1 MMTEYPEL
9 EGFIAD
15 WFARFDRLDP
25 IDAFLPDLHPQV
37 VWDMPD
43 IDRALNGHARVRAWY
58 DGVLATLQRPTE
70 HHVGDIDIGNGRA
83 AFTVLFRA
91 RTHDGTLIEARV
103 REHWRFDLRPDG
115 KPLITHYSAQMLE
128 EADT

>member
-1 MMTEYPEL
+1 MMTENPKL
-9 EGFIAD
+9 VGFIGD

-43 IDRALNGHARVRAWY
+43 IDRALTGHARVRAWY

-70 HHVGDIDIGNGRA
+70 HHVSDIEIGKGQA

-91 RTHDGTLIEARV
+91 RTHDGTPIEARV